1 MTYLRY
7 QSIVFVSTVICL
19 GALDSRDRS
28 SFAADQDSQQQIGEV
43 PERAIADIVPQTP
56 AVNRTPAADTNALDQ
71 KAMLDRIAKLE
82 AAVVQLQ
89 KTITCL
95 DVWDSL
101 GTSASV
107 PVFLPPHF
115 KAGYVNQVIWN
126 AYRCP

>member
-7 QSIVFVSTVICL
+7 RSIVFVSTLIWL
-19 GALDSRDRS
+19 GALDSRDGS
-28 SFAADQDSQQQIGEV
+28 SFAADQDSQQQTGEV
-43 PERAIADIVPQTP
+43 PERAIGDIVPHTP
-56 AVNRTPAADTNALDQ
+56 PVNRTPAAETNALDL
-71 KAMLDRIAKLE
+71 KAMLDRIAQLE
-82 AAVVQLQ
+82 ATVVQLQ
-89 KTITCL
+89 KTLTCL

>member
-7 QSIVFVSTVICL
+7 QSIVFVSTLIWL
-19 GALDSRDRS
+19 GALDSRDGL
-28 SFAADQDSQQQIGEV
+28 SFAADQEGQQQIGEA
-43 PERAIADIVPQTP
+43 PERAIGDIASQTP
-56 AVNRTPAADTNALDQ
+56 PVNRTPAAETNALDP
-71 KAMLDRIAKLE
+71 KAMLDRIALLE
-82 AAVVQLQ
+82 VAVVQLQ
-89 KTITCL
+89 KTLTCL

-107 PVFLPPHF
+107 PVFSPPHF

>member
-7 QSIVFVSTVICL
+7 QSIVFVSTLIWL
-19 GALDSRDRS
+19 GALDTRDGS
-28 SFAADQDSQQQIGEV
+28 SFAADQESQQQTGEV
-43 PERAIADIVPQTP
+43 PERAIGEIASQTP
-56 AVNRTPAADTNALDQ
+56 PVNRTPAAETNALDP
-71 KAMLDRIAKLE
+71 KAMLDRIARLE

-89 KTITCL
+89 KTLTCL

-107 PVFLPPHF
+107 PVFSPPHF